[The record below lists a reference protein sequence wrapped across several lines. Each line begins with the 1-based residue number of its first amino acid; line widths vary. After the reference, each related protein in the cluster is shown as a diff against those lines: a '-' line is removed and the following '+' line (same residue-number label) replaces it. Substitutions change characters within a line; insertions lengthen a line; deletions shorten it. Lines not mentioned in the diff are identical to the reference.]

1 METWVLATIFAAG
14 VQTLRFALQ
23 KRLKGMGLS
32 TGGATLA
39 RFVWAVPLAWVAALW
54 LTRGHMP
61 AIAPEFW
68 GWAVAGGIAQIVA
81 TFATITLFSLRS
93 FAVGIAFTKTE
104 TLQVAGF
111 SALILGEVVS
121 GSGLVAIAVGVA
133 GVVVLSRP
141 HLGLGRGKGWITTA
155 TGWGLL
161 AGGLFG
167 ISAIGYR
174 GATLA
179 VDSPD
184 ALTRAMVA
192 LAAVTLLQTLILGAW
207 LILREAGEVT
217 RVARAWR
224 MTLPVGVTG
233 VLGSAGWFWAF
244 ALQNAAY
251 VRSLGQIEL
260 IFSLLVSMIL
270 FRERPRV
277 TDVLGMALLAL
288 SIIGIVWAT

>member
-1 METWVLATIFAAG
+1 MEIWVLATIFAAA

-23 KRLKGMGLS
+23 KRLKAVGLS
-32 TGGATLA
+32 TGGATLS
-39 RFVWAVPLAWVAALW
+39 RFVWAVPLAWTAALW
-54 LTRGHMP
+54 LTHGNMP
-61 AIAPEFW
+61 TIDPAFWPWAI
-68 GWAVAGGIAQIVA
+68 VGGIAQIVA

-121 GSGLVAIAVGVA
+121 GSGLIAIAVGVL
-133 GVVVLSRP
+133 GVIVLSRP
-141 HLGLGRGKGWITTA
+141 QRAWVAGWITPA

-167 ISAIGYR
+167 LSAIGYR
-174 GATLA
+174 AATLA
-179 VDSPD
+179 VGSPD

-192 LAAVTLLQTLILGAW
+192 LAGVTLFQTLILGTW
-207 LILREAGEVT
+207 LMLRERGEVT

-224 MTLPVGVTG
+224 LTLPVGVTG

-260 IFSLLVSMIL
+260 IFSLLVSIFL
-270 FRERPRV
+270 FGERPRA
-277 TDVLGMALLAL
+277 TDLLGMALIAL
-288 SIIGIVWAT
+288 SIIGIVWAS

>member
-1 METWVLATIFAAG
+1 MEIWILATLFAAA
-14 VQTLRFALQ
+14 VQTVRFALQ
-23 KRLKGMGLS
+23 KRLKGLGLS

-39 RFVWAVPLAWVAALW
+39 RFVWAVPIAWGAALW
-54 LTRGHMP
+54 LTAGDVP
-61 AIAPEFW
+61 PIAPAFW
-68 GWAVAGGIAQIVA
+68 PWAMMGGLGQIVA

-104 TLQVAGF
+104 TIQVAAF
-111 SALILGEVVS
+111 SAMALGEAVS
-121 GSGLVAIAVGVA
+121 GTGLVAILLGVA
-133 GVVVLSRP
+133 GVIVLSRP
-141 HLGLGRGKGWITTA
+141 QRISGAGWITPA

-179 VDSPD
+179 VQSPE

-192 LAAVTLLQTLILGAW
+192 LAAVTLFQTIVLGLW
-207 LILREAGEVT
+207 LMLRERGEVV

-224 MTLPVGVTG
+224 ATLPVGITG

-260 IFSLLVSMIL
+260 IFSLLISVL
-270 FRERPRV
+270 WFRERPRL
-277 TDVLGMALLAL
+277 TDIGGMALLAL
-288 SIIGIVWAT
+288 SIVGIVWAT

>member
-39 RFVWAVPLAWVAALW
+39 RFVWAVPLAWAAALW
-54 LTRGHMP
+54 LTHGTMP

-68 GWAVAGGIAQIVA
+68 AWAVAGGIAQIVA

-121 GSGLVAIAVGVA
+121 GSGLVAIAVGVV
-133 GVVVLSRP
+133 GVIVLSRP
-141 HLGLGRGKGWITTA
+141 NLGLGKGWITAA

-184 ALTRAMVA
+184 ALTRAMVS
-192 LAAVTLLQTLILGAW
+192 LAAVTLLQTLILGTW

-270 FRERPRV
+270 FRERPRA

>member
-1 METWVLATIFAAG
+1 MEIWVLATIFAAA

-23 KRLKGMGLS
+23 KRLRGAGLS

-39 RFVWAVPLAWVAALW
+39 RFVWAVPLAWAAALW
-54 LTRGHMP
+54 LTHGSFP
-61 AIAPEFW
+61 AINLAFW
-68 GWAVAGGIAQIVA
+68 PWAMVGGIAQIIA

-104 TLQVAGF
+104 TLQVAAF

-121 GSGLVAIAVGVA
+121 GSGLIAIAFGVA
-133 GVVVLSRP
+133 GVIVLSRP
-141 HLGLGRGKGWITTA
+141 QSGWGKGWITPA

-184 ALTRAMVA
+184 ALIRAMVA
-192 LAAVTLLQTLILGAW
+192 LAAVTLFQTLILGAW
-207 LILREAGEVT
+207 LMLRDRGEVT
-217 RVARAWR
+217 RVTRAWR

-244 ALQNAAY
+244 ALQNAA
-251 VRSLGQIEL
+251 
-260 IFSLLVSMIL
+260 
-270 FRERPRV
+270 
-277 TDVLGMALLAL
+277 
-288 SIIGIVWAT
+288 

>member
-1 METWVLATIFAAG
+1 MEIWVLATIVAAA

-23 KRLKGMGLS
+23 KRLRTVGLS
-32 TGGATLA
+32 TGGATLS
-39 RFVWAVPLAWVAALW
+39 RFVWAVPLAWAAALW
-54 LTRGHMP
+54 LTHGNMP
-61 AIAPEFW
+61 AIDPAFW
-68 GWAVAGGIAQIVA
+68 PWAIIGGIAQIIA

-111 SALILGEVVS
+111 SALILDEVVS
-121 GSGLVAIAVGVA
+121 GSGLIAIAVGVS
-133 GVVVLSRP
+133 GVIVLSRP
-141 HLGLGRGKGWITTA
+141 QRAWAAGWITPA

-167 ISAIGYR
+167 LSAIGYR

-179 VDSPD
+179 VGSPD

-192 LAAVTLLQTLILGAW
+192 LAAVTLFQTLILGTW
-207 LILREAGEVT
+207 LMLRERGEVI

-224 MTLPVGVTG
+224 LTLPVGLTG

-260 IFSLLVSMIL
+260 IFSLLVSMFL
-270 FRERPRV
+270 FGERPRA
-277 TDVLGMALLAL
+277 TDVLGMALIAL
-288 SIIGIVWAT
+288 SIIGIVWAS